1 MHSQKAFDRLKYC
14 TSLTY
19 STVQLIKIEMAGT
32 NKKSAFIMHVQNGRI
47 KTKNLKLVVILLS
60 CIKQN
65 GSISVNPVFKI
76 SIFDINISLILVYD
90 MNISKFSSK
99 STDSMEIGQI
109 IYNTP
114 TWLICILN
122 LSLRTILTT
131 KSAYWQHIVAATE
144 ANIKFGNSRNDIG
157 NIV

>member
-1 MHSQKAFDRLKYC
+1 
-14 TSLTY
+14 
-19 STVQLIKIEMAGT
+19 
-32 NKKSAFIMHVQNGRI
+32 MHVQNGRI

-114 TWLICILN
+114 T
-122 LSLRTILTT
+122 
-131 KSAYWQHIVAATE
+131 
-144 ANIKFGNSRNDIG
+144 
-157 NIV
+157 